1 MIRPLLVCA
10 VVCLATV
17 AVSAADPKVDK
28 AISVFRQIGSDPAKL
43 KIFCEMSDVVEDLG
57 DGEDPNLE
65 AKIDS
70 YVDQLG
76 PDFEEAWD
84 TIEDTDENSADG
96 KRLDD
101 ALDALEDQC
110 PDD

>member
-1 MIRPLLVCA
+1 MPSLFVCA
-10 VVCLATV
+10 VVCVSAV

-28 AISVFRQIGSDPAKL
+28 AISVLRKIGSDPGKL
-43 KIFCEMSDVVEDLG
+43 KIYCEMSDVVDALG
-57 DGEDPNLE
+57 DGEDPALE
-65 AKIDS
+65 AKIDR
-70 YVDQLG
+70 YIDQLG

-84 TIEDTDENSADG
+84 TIEETDENSADG